1 MLLNGLSLRG
11 IPVMSL
17 HLGDEISRTG
27 EPIIDP
33 NSLRIVAFWLNGG
46 QIGGEYGNIL
56 EMESVREIAS
66 LGMIIDSIDELV
78 SYGDVIRLDKII
90 DINFSLI
97 GKKVESSKGARLGKV
112 VDYIIDPETF
122 TIMQLIVKR
131 PAMKSFFDS
140 ELTIGRSQIK
150 ETTDHKIIV
159 KEELADAGSNKD
171 FVPNFVN
178 PFRKEP
184 NFAPAHSQTPDAED
198 IE

>member
-33 NSLRIVAFWLNGG
+33 NDLRIVAFWLDGG
-46 QIGGEYGNIL
+46 QIGGEHGNIL
-56 EMESVREIAS
+56 EMESVREIS
-66 LGMIIDSIDELV
+66 SIGMIIDSIDELV
-78 SYGDVIRLDKII
+78 SRGDVIKLDKII

-97 GKKVESSKGARLGKV
+97 GKKVESSKGAKLGKV
-112 VDYIIDPETF
+112 IDYVIDPETF
-122 TIMQLIVKR
+122 TVMQLIVKR
-131 PAMKSFFDS
+131 PTIKSFFDS

-159 KEELADAGSNKD
+159 KEELASNSSQD

-184 NFAPAHSQTPDAED
+184 NFAPAHSQNPGEEGTE
-198 IE
+198 